1 MKSIKKKIRKSHLQ
15 THQALNSWLHPK
27 MERVGI
33 KWRLAARIRLANVWA
48 VKHPKRT
55 FTYVMGSLLF
65 LLVSTVVWDGRN
77 TESQKPEVSILAG
90 MEPMFNGF
98 HTIQANKEKHRN
110 TLMELVTNGQS
121 IRGEL
126 DSLIA
131 IPHKT
136 HGDSLRI
143 IKQYRQL
150 ESIVKS
156 LNNNENNN
164 HD

>member
-110 TLMELVTNGQS
+110 TLMELVTDGQS
-121 IRGEL
+121 IREEL

-131 IPHKT
+131 IPHK
-136 HGDSLRI
+136 SLRI

>member
-77 TESQKPEVSILAG
+77 TESQKPEVSIPWPG
-90 MEPMFNGF
+90 YGTVFNGSYYN
-98 HTIQANKEKHRN
+98 ANNGEAPEYPVGTGHRRA
-110 TLMELVTNGQS
+110 S
-121 IRGEL
+121 IREEL

>member
-1 MKSIKKKIRKSHLQ
+1 MKSIKKKIRESHLQ
-15 THQALNSWLHPK
+15 THQALKSWLHPQ
-27 MERVGI
+27 MERIGM
-33 KWRLAARIRLANVWA
+33 KWRLAARIRLANAWA

-55 FTYVMGSLLF
+55 FAYVTGSLLF

-77 TESQKPEVSILAG
+77 TESQKSEVGILAG
-90 MEPMFNGF
+90 MEPMFSGF
-98 HTIQANKEKHRN
+98 HTIQANKEKYRN

-136 HGDSLRI
+136 HGDSIRI
-143 IKQYRQL
+143 IEQYRQL
-150 ESIVKS
+150 ERIVKS

>member
-1 MKSIKKKIRKSHLQ
+1 MKSIRRKLRDSRLQ
-15 THQALNSWLHPK
+15 THQALKSWLHPK
-27 MERVGI
+27 MERVGM
-33 KWRLAARIRLANVWA
+33 KWRLAARIRLANAWA
-48 VKHPKRT
+48 VKHPRRT
-55 FTYVMGSLLF
+55 FAYVTGSLLF
-65 LLVSTVVWDGRN
+65 LLVSTVVWDGRE
-77 TESQKPEVSILAG
+77 TESPKPEVSILAG

-136 HGDSLRI
+136 HGDSIRI
-143 IKQYRQL
+143 IKRYGQL

>member
-1 MKSIKKKIRKSHLQ
+1 MKSIKKKLQDSRLQ
-15 THQALNSWLHPK
+15 THQALKSWLHPK

-33 KWRLAARIRLANVWA
+33 KWRLAARVRLANAWA
-48 VKHPKRT
+48 IKHPKRT
-55 FTYVMGSLLF
+55 FAYVTGSLLF
-65 LLVSTVVWDGRN
+65 LLVSTVVWDGGN

-90 MEPMFNGF
+90 MEPMFSGF
-98 HTIQANKEKHRN
+98 HTIQTNKERHRH
-110 TLMELVTNGQS
+110 TLMELVTDGQS

-136 HGDSLRI
+136 HGDSIRI

-150 ESIVKS
+150 ERIVKS

>member
-1 MKSIKKKIRKSHLQ
+1 MAAGSTDK
-15 THQALNSWLHPK
+15 
-27 MERVGI
+27 VG
-33 KWRLAARIRLANVWA
+33 KRLGGKTSEAYLRLRDGKPFVLACQ
-48 VKHPKRT
+48 HSR
-55 FTYVMGSLLF
+55 MG
-65 LLVSTVVWDGRN
+65 RRE
-77 TESQKPEVSILAG
+77 TESPKPEVSILAG

-136 HGDSLRI
+136 HGDPSVSSNGMGNWRAL
-143 IKQYRQL
+143 
-150 ESIVKS
+150 S
-156 LNNNENNN
+156 N
-164 HD
+164 H